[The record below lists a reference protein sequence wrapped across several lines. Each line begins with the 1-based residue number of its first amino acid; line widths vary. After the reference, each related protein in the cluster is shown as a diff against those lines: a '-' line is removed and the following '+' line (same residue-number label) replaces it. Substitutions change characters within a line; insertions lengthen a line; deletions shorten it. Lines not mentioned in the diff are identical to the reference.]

1 MSIKDQMAELNRQFE
16 ESARQRT
23 LELETNPKKM
33 AAVVAEA
40 GRRAAEHGDRR
51 PLRRKAKDGERFR
64 YPSRSEGARE
74 LRRRAQHA
82 AQSLPWH
89 YRVNYELTNTEIIV
103 LALHCR
109 LADDTGRWDPSVTEI
124 ANRAAVSYRAVQLAN
139 RRLAVLGLLTIVE
152 RPDMPYR
159 HRTNVYVLEENLA
172 RQHKDAKSYAP
183 KAESTPP
190 ISTDEPIRESQGESI
205 PAEALPAKSPIQS
218 KSPFKRTWGTSFGW
232 AHSVPSKTGLKIARA
247 ANCLL
252 DEDQPKK
259 ASEMAL
265 WSRAEDLIN
274 EYAPRLYDNLLAYG
288 IRRHGFDA
296 LLAVFETALLSE
308 CGHVEKGHGY
318 LWGVLRKDQD
328 ECRPDLTLSRLLAAR
343 RMPGFL
349 SDYGSKKREA
359 F

>member
-1 MSIKDQMAELNRQFE
+1 VSIKDRMAELNRQFE
-16 ESARQRT
+16 ASARQRT
-23 LELETNPKKM
+23 LELEENPKKM

-172 RQHKDAKSYAP
+172 RQRKGAKSCAP
-183 KAESTPP
+183 KGDSMSPLGTNN
-190 ISTDEPIRESQGESI
+190 PIRESQRESI
-205 PAEALPAKSPIQS
+205 PDKSLPTKVSIQS
-218 KSPFKRTWGTSFGW
+218 KSSFKRT
-232 AHSVPSKTGLKIARA
+232 
-247 ANCLL
+247 
-252 DEDQPKK
+252 
-259 ASEMAL
+259 
-265 WSRAEDLIN
+265 
-274 EYAPRLYDNLLAYG
+274 
-288 IRRHGFDA
+288 
-296 LLAVFETALLSE
+296 
-308 CGHVEKGHGY
+308 
-318 LWGVLRKDQD
+318 
-328 ECRPDLTLSRLLAAR
+328 
-343 RMPGFL
+343 
-349 SDYGSKKREA
+349 
-359 F
+359 